1 MKLEK
6 ILVKDIDA
14 RHLNDGCFHLL
25 STIKNSE
32 YLQNTFLI
40 IGEDRKLFGTSYS
53 VYKSMLEK
61 GIEQAYALIVADT
74 YYEKFDLYLQNIT
87 TNVTFLYHKIKKNY
101 PEADKVKNCE
111 FDNNQLDLLYYI
123 DLDAGESMELRFI
136 EEETAK
142 IKKNFD
148 VTIVLKTLEHNYLIQ
163 KFFNTN
169 LNEITFEEFNNRVND
184 TNDILHSFLSEKHED
199 DFFRQK
205 TYPEFVIKSDTIE
218 KMNAVLSFFKIN
230 KDKIKTTRLNFKK
243 IESIIS

>member
-14 RHLNDGCFHLL
+14 SHLNDGCFHLL
-25 STIKNSE
+25 STIKDSE
-32 YLQNTFLI
+32 YLQNTFLVI
-40 IGEDRKLFGTSYS
+40 SADKKLYGTSYS
-53 VYKSMLEK
+53 VYKSM
-61 GIEQAYALIVADT
+61 IERDVTEAFAVVVSDVYR
-74 YYEKFDLYLQNIT
+74 ERFDLYLQNIT
-87 TNVTFLYHKIKKNY
+87 SNVTFLYHKIKKNY
-101 PEADKVKNCE
+101 TEAEKVKNCE
-111 FDNNQLDLLYYI
+111 FDANQLDLLYYI

-163 KFFNTN
+163 KYFNTN
-169 LNEITFEEFNNRVND
+169 LNEITYEEFNNKVND

-199 DFFRQK
+199 QFFRNK

-218 KMNAVLSFFKIN
+218 KMNSVLTFFKIN

>member
-14 RHLNDGCFHLL
+14 SHLSDGCFHLL
-25 STIKNSE
+25 STIKNSD

-40 IGEDRKLFGTSYS
+40 ISADKKLFGTSYS
-53 VYKSMLEK
+53 VYKSM
-61 GIEQAYALIVADT
+61 IEREITEAYALIVSDV
-74 YYEKFDLYLQNIT
+74 YREKFDLYLQNINS
-87 TNVTFLYHKIKKNY
+87 NVTFLYHKIKKNY
-101 PEADKVKNCE
+101 PEAENVKNCE
-111 FDNNQLDLLYYI
+111 FDANQLDLLYYI
-123 DLDAGESMELRFI
+123 DLDDGESMELRFI
-136 EEETAK
+136 DEETAK

-169 LNEITFEEFNNRVND
+169 QNEITFEEFNNKVNN
-184 TNDILHSFLSEKHED
+184 TNDFLHSFLNEKHED

-205 TYPEFVIKSDTIE
+205 TYPEFVIKSDTID
-218 KMNAVLSFFKIN
+218 KMNSVLTFFKIN

-243 IESIIS
+243 IEGIIS